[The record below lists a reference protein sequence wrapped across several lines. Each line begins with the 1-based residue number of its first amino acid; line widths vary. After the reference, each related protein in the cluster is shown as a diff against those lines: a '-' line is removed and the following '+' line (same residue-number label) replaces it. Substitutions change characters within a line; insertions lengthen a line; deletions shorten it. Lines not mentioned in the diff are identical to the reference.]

1 MIRRY
6 KKTYKAPHQKLQKSL
21 AGLLALALSEKRR
34 LLLTFIADNGTAGL
48 LDFAD
53 SMLDSGWDQHFAK
66 VANILSAAAA
76 TSTVETLDETGQD
89 YSEELVTNLEKYNES
104 IAKNA
109 AAWLLGL
116 SYDHALDIA
125 IPVLAGWSIGQAILE
140 QLGKTLILA
149 DTEAWSS
156 VQLDQAIG
164 DMSQLSKSRADMLAH
179 NALSLVEG
187 QSARNVAAATGA
199 TEKRSETVH
208 DDKVCPECLQNEADG
223 WIGINQLFSGSETED
238 TPHHPNCRCSVEY
251 QWAQGVPV

>member
-21 AGLLALALSEKRR
+21 SGLLALALSEKRR
-34 LLLTFIADNGTAGL
+34 ELLTFIADNGTAGL

-53 SMLDSGWDQHFAK
+53 SMLDSGWDQHFAT

-89 YSEELVTNLEKYNES
+89 YSEELVTNLEKHNES

-164 DMSQLSKSRADMLAH
+164 DLSQLSHKRADMLAH

-187 QSARNVAAATGA
+187 QAARNVAAATGA
-199 TEKRSETVH
+199 IEKRSETVH
-208 DDKVCPECLQNEADG
+208 DDKVCPECIQNEADG